1 MRSPPAPLA
10 CTPIALR
17 ILRLTPKFRVGHAVT
32 ALQGGAHEEHVRPAG
47 RLRFAVNVVLCG
59 VYSDH
64 SSAVGEHEPSH
75 VGAVG
80 VGFFFFG
87 HRWSP
92 RRLAHRRCQG
102 VPQQSARAVV
112 AKTTHATRIY
122 VRTRKKNIHIRI
134 NRSCMCTCCDIT
146 GERNWRCGNIM
157 GRSKDNRSCST

>member
-1 MRSPPAPLA
+1 MAPRYDMRSPPAPLA

-17 ILRLTPKFRVGHAVT
+17 ILRLTPEFRVGHAVT

-80 VGFFFFG
+80 VGFFFFSATVG
-87 HRWSP
+87 APGDSP
-92 RRLAHRRCQG
+92 TAVAKECRSNLRERLLQKPHT
-102 VPQQSARAVV
+102 QQEYTYARAN
-112 AKTTHATRIY
+112 RIY
-122 VRTRKKNIHIRI
+122 IYALIEVACVHVAI
-134 NRSCMCTCCDIT
+134 
-146 GERNWRCGNIM
+146 
-157 GRSKDNRSCST
+157 